1 MKVCLAESVRAR
13 DRASCKHSKTMVWKN
28 IRFSLC
34 GSRNRYYIKAQY
46 KEKLGSKLFQVGCT
60 DIVGDELLVTDGVTD
75 EAKLPA
81 ETRERTLA
89 TMTG

>member
-1 MKVCLAESVRAR
+1 MKVCLAEPVRAR
-13 DRASCKHSKTMVWKN
+13 DRAACKHSKTSVRKN

-34 GSRNRYYIKAQY
+34 GSRNRCYIKAQY
-46 KEKLGSKLFQVGCT
+46 KEKCGSKLLQVGCT
-60 DIVGDELLVTDGVTD
+60 DIVDDELLVAGGVTD
-75 EAKLPA
+75 EAKLPG